1 MELGIIAAIGNN
13 GVIGND
19 GKLPWPKISGDL
31 KRFRELTISHP
42 VIMGR
47 KTFESIG
54 RPLPY
59 RLNVVIS
66 RGGVGSSGV
75 YVRNSLE
82 EAINFLEER
91 PVGGIDYS
99 KGYFIGGG
107 EVYRGALPFVSFME
121 ITEVHK
127 NYSGD
132 VYFPKFDK
140 GEWDEIS
147 REKRDEFDFVSY
159 LRK

>member
-13 GVIGND
+13 GVIGKD
-19 GKLPWPKISGDL
+19 GKLPWPKISEDL
-31 KRFRELTISHP
+31 GRFKELTSFHP

-54 RPLPY
+54 KPLSN

-66 RGGVGSSGV
+66 RGGFRSRGI

-82 EAINFLEER
+82 EAINFLDLR
-91 PVGGIDYS
+91 SVRGIDYS
-99 KGYFIGGG
+99 RGYVIGGG
-107 EVYRGALPFVSFME
+107 EIYTGAFPLINFMK

-127 NYSGD
+127 SYSGD

-140 GEWDEIS
+140 GEWNEIS
-147 REKRDEFDFVSY
+147 REQMKGFDFVSY

>member
-1 MELGIIAAIGNN
+1 MELGIIAAMGGN
-13 GVIGND
+13 GVIGKD
-19 GKLPWPKISGDL
+19 GKLPWPKISEDL

-54 RPLPY
+54 GPLPH

-66 RGGVGSSGV
+66 RGGFGSSGV

-82 EAINFLEER
+82 EAINFLEVR
-91 PVGGIDYS
+91 PVKGIDYS
-99 KGYFIGGG
+99 NGYVIGGG
-107 EVYRGALPFVSFME
+107 EVYRGVLPFVNFME
-121 ITEVHK
+121 ITEIHK
-127 NYSGD
+127 SYSGD

-140 GEWDEIS
+140 NEWNEIS
-147 REKRDEFDFVSY
+147 REQMNGFDFVSY
-159 LRK
+159 LRR

>member
-59 RLNVVIS
+59 RLNVVVS
-66 RGGVGSSGV
+66 RDASAGMRGAVSIENSGLV
-75 YVRNSLE
+75 PTPFYVRNSLE
-82 EAINFLEER
+82 EAINFLEVR
-91 PVGGIDYS
+91 PVKGIDYS
-99 KGYFIGGG
+99 KGYVIGGG
-107 EVYRGALPFVSFME
+107 EVYREVLPFVNFME
-121 ITEVHK
+121 ITEIHK
-127 NYSGD
+127 S
-132 VYFPKFDK
+132 
-140 GEWDEIS
+140 E
-147 REKRDEFDFVSY
+147 
-159 LRK
+159 